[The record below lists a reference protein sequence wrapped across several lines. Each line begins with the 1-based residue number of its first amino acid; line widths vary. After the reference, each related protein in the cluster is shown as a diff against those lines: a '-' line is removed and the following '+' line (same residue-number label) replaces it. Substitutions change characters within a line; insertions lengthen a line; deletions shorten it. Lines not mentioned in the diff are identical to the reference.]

1 MWNDD
6 DDDDD
11 GEDDHEDDGEGDHD
25 GDDDLNPDQS
35 ELGAKVRMWVECLQR
50 SNSLCLLVILMF
62 RFS

>member
-1 MWNDD
+1 MMMIMMMVKMIMKMMVKVIN
-6 DDDDD
+6 
-11 GEDDHEDDGEGDHD
+11 DHD

-62 RFS
+62 RFP